1 MNSFMYVL
9 PWTTPGPI
17 GIVLGCGLGLLT
29 ILFAAVIL
37 LVDFAIY
44 YPFFKVYDNE
54 KCEEEKNKNLDQN
67 ESWFYVLV
75 VEQVVY

>member
-1 MNSFMYVL
+1 MYVL

-44 YPFFKVYDNE
+44 YPFFKVY
-54 KCEEEKNKNLDQN
+54 EKNTLAN
-67 ESWFYVLV
+67 EA
-75 VEQVVY
+75 E